1 MMLTYY
7 KLNFEKLCA
16 TYNLGSLRTEPEQI
30 FGGFLHRMYRMTT
43 DQAEYA
49 VKALNPQIMLRES
62 VMNNL
67 TAAEKAAELAS
78 RHGINALPALLHE
91 GSCMHEV
98 DGQYYLLF
106 PWIQGRSISAGN
118 AGLEHCS
125 TMGEALA
132 AIHATDFSPLHNELH
147 RDSTA
152 EQLQTDWKGY
162 AVQGQVMDLPWSA
175 SLMDALDKLYRY
187 EELVNAAMP
196 ILNGNRIIS
205 HRDLDPKNVLWD
217 HDGRPVIIDWEAAG
231 WINPAQE
238 LVEVALY
245 WSDFESGHIRKEA
258 FCTLIQAYRNH
269 GGETRDPWP
278 EVLSSGY
285 HGKLG
290 WLDYSIRRSLGLEG
304 PDEAERELGTSQ
316 VLPTLQALKDYEAFI
331 PLCLQ
336 WLTNLSMN

>member
-1 MMLTYY
+1 MTLGNY

-16 TYNLGSLRTEPEQI
+16 TYKLGSLSAEPEQI

-43 DQAEYA
+43 GQAEYA
-49 VKALNPQIMLRES
+49 VKVLNPQIMLREA
-62 VMNNL
+62 VMSNII
-67 TAAEKAAELAS
+67 AAEKVAELA
-78 RHGINALPALLHE
+78 RGNGINALPALLHE
-91 GSCMHEV
+91 GSCIHEV

-106 PWIQGRSISAGN
+106 PWVQGRSISAGN

-132 AIHATDFSPLHNELH
+132 AIHTTDFSPLHNQLH

-152 EQLQTDWKGY
+152 EQLRTDWKGY
-162 AVQGQVMDLPWSA
+162 ALQGQATGLPWSGPLTA
-175 SLMDALDKLYRY
+175 DLDKLYHY
-187 EELVNAAMP
+187 EELVNNAMP
-196 ILNGNRIIS
+196 VLNGNRIIS

-217 HDGRPVIIDWEAAG
+217 DDGRPVIIDWEAAG

-245 WSDFESGHIRKEA
+245 WSDFESGHIHKDA
-258 FCTLIQAYRNH
+258 FCALIQAYRNH

-278 EVLSSGY
+278 DVLSSGF
-285 HGKLG
+285 HGKMG

-304 PDEAERELGTSQ
+304 PDEAERELGTCQ
-316 VLPTLQALKDYEAFI
+316 VLPTLTALHDYAGFI
-331 PLCLQ
+331 PFALQ
-336 WLTNLSMN
+336 WLAE